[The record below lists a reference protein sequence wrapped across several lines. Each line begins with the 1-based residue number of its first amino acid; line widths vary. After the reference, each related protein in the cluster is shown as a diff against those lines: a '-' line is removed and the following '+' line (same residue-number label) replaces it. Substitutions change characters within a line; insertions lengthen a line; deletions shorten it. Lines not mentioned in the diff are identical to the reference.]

1 MNTKQLTMI
10 DENGGE
16 KTWRA
21 PLGGR
26 ISETQVKGKDCFV
39 VTSVVGTELKTYCFA
54 GGKPGP
60 SGNSGPGTP
69 SGSCGCNGT

>member
-26 ISETQVKGKDCFV
+26 ISETQVKGKECIV
-39 VTSVVGTELKTYCFA
+39 VTSIVGTELKTVCFA
-54 GGKPGP
+54 TGRSTSFGNPGSSTPTGG
-60 SGNSGPGTP
+60 
-69 SGSCGCNGT
+69 CGCNGT

>member
-54 GGKPGP
+54 TGR
-60 SGNSGPGTP
+60 STSSGTP
-69 SGSCGCNGT
+69 GSGTPTSSCGCNGT